1 MPACSQVI
9 AVWCSVS
16 SSVRL
21 ESRELQY
28 LALHRRNQDMS
39 LITRLAFCGVASL
52 SISIGSHADDP
63 VQVLHSWGSNSNDI
77 DEVPIELLEAMEESR
92 IVQLTDSGNSGH
104 IGAVLDDGRIF
115 LWGLNNDGQCDP
127 PGDVGTIFD
136 PVVSVA
142 TGPKHTIAL
151 MQDGRLVCWG
161 NNDGFQCDIPI
172 KALESMSSVEAVVA
186 GQDFSA
192 CYLEDGDVV
201 AWGTAA
207 DLFPN
212 GTGKPSFLAVWNV
225 IEEFKNPSDGSS
237 PP

>member
-21 ESRELQY
+21 EGRKLQY

-161 NNDGFQCDIPI
+161 NNDGNKSAGPLAGPPGCV
-172 KALESMSSVEAVVA
+172 ALV
-186 GQDFSA
+186 
-192 CYLEDGDVV
+192 
-201 AWGTAA
+201 
-207 DLFPN
+207 
-212 GTGKPSFLAVWNV
+212 
-225 IEEFKNPSDGSS
+225 
-237 PP
+237 